1 MGYYAKR
8 VTGNRVNSNTFRIV
22 TGMGKKCTELTNTHK
37 YCKVI
42 FMQALFSSENN
53 EKERNYG

>member
-8 VTGNRVNSNTFRIV
+8 VTGNRVNSNRV
-22 TGMGKKCTELTNTHK
+22 NSNRYGKKCTELTNTHK